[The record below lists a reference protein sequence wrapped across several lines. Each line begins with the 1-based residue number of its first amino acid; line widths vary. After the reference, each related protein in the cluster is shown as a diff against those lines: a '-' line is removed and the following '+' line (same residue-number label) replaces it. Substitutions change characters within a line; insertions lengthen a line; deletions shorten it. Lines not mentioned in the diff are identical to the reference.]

1 MKGYKK
7 NSSIPTNGIAGSNSI
22 VSKQI
27 DEEEEYEL
35 EMEAARLAYLE
46 KLQGEKKS
54 LHNKNIDI
62 DKTSMDTDEE
72 NERSDNG
79 KIQTQ
84 TQETQDTHAKEK

>member
-7 NSSIPTNGIAGSNSI
+7 NSSIPTSGVAGSNSI

-46 KLQGEKKS
+46 KLQGQKKS
-54 LHNKNIDI
+54 LQNKNNDI
-62 DKTSMDTDEE
+62 YETSMDTDEE
-72 NERSDNG
+72 DADLATC
-79 KIQTQ
+79 K
-84 TQETQDTHAKEK
+84 HAVALVFRI